1 MRLLMVQL
9 ALFIV
14 VFVTITYYVETFINE
29 NAALMYPFLLIL
41 IYIFYDI
48 LFDIWFNNQELSKG
62 EKKWIILMT
71 EISCCIVMVSSVN
84 FEEKR
89 LAIGLVLAYMISAH
103 FPYTKMINA
112 DIRKAIGI
120 KHLLALLKRSIVKIK
135 NIMVLEKTKRNSF
148 IFGIFMTI
156 LFITLE
162 KYYDYFITVINGIKI
177 GTGISI
183 ILLLILFWGEKYVL
197 KFISQMKKK

>member
-1 MRLLMVQL
+1 M
-9 ALFIV
+9 
-14 VFVTITYYVETFINE
+14 
-29 NAALMYPFLLIL
+29 P
-41 IYIFYDI
+41 
-48 LFDIWFNNQELSKG
+48 
-62 EKKWIILMT
+62 

-156 LFITLE
+156 LFIILE

-197 KFISQMKKK
+197 KFIIQMKKK